1 MRVALFP
8 LIIFL
13 LLNLL
18 LDWYIFHQIDHRS
31 SHARQWKKWL
41 IRLLALIEF
50 VLLIGIIVP
59 ARQGNNEVLLTK
71 MWLIFS
77 FGTVFIPKLVAL
89 LFDLIAAIP
98 TLFKR
103 KRITPITIAGLI
115 LAGVLFLA
123 TWWGA
128 LINRFN
134 LQDSEVDIE
143 IASLPHSFE
152 GYRIVQFSDL
162 HSGTYNKDTTYVSR
176 LVDHINSLNP
186 DLIVFTGDIVNRR
199 SSEMKPFVSTLSRLH
214 AKDGVI
220 AILGNHD
227 YGDYMT
233 WKTPADKA
241 ANMDELYR
249 YYLQTGIRL
258 LRNETEWIHRGS
270 DSIAII
276 GVENIGD
283 PPFPV
288 YGSLSQAY
296 PALHDNNTKILLS
309 HNPAH
314 WVDSIADNK
323 NMAVDLTLAGHTHA
337 MQIEIAGFSP
347 AVWRY
352 KTWGGLYS
360 DTTNQRPLYV
370 NIGIGTVGMP
380 MRLGATPEVTTFI
393 LHHP

>member
-1 MRVALFP
+1 
-8 LIIFL
+8 
-13 LLNLL
+13 
-18 LDWYIFHQIDHRS
+18 
-31 SHARQWKKWL
+31 
-41 IRLLALIEF
+41 
-50 VLLIGIIVP
+50 
-59 ARQGNNEVLLTK
+59 

-352 KTWGGLYS
+352 KTWGGIYS